1 MNEPVRRVP
10 LVEVSDLLAPGAP
23 LPFRVLDA
31 QGRLLLADG
40 QRIADA
46 RQLSALMERGACVEW
61 PDVERV
67 RRERGAVGVDPGI
80 EHAVRRE
87 TLFDRWE
94 QFVWKLDTLLRVLGR
109 DAGQV
114 VDIDALA
121 TQFIGLVDREVDAA
135 LFLGM
140 RQDDR
145 RFALYGIT
153 HAMHTATVVLLAART
168 LGWPLAAQ
176 HRMVL
181 AALTMNAAIVEL
193 QGRMAEQADPP
204 TKKQIETIRAHPQ
217 ASADLLRASGVTD
230 ADWLAAV
237 EEHHERPGPG
247 GYPRGVQ
254 ATSDAAHLLRAA
266 DVFMAKVSPRA
277 LRAPM
282 VPQQAAR
289 QLFQEEGGGPI
300 AGALIK
306 AIGVHPPGDLVKL
319 KNGEAAIVVQRAAP
333 GRATQV
339 AALLDARGK
348 VLSGAPRRDTA
359 KPDFAIAGPLLDRG
373 GLPRVLPEQVYGL
386 LEP

>member
-1 MNEPVRRVP
+1 M
-10 LVEVSDLLAPGAP
+10 
-23 LPFRVLDA
+23 
-31 QGRLLLADG
+31 
-40 QRIADA
+40 
-46 RQLSALMERGACVEW
+46 
-61 PDVERV
+61 
-67 RRERGAVGVDPGI
+67 
-80 EHAVRRE
+80 
-87 TLFDRWE
+87 
-94 QFVWKLDTLLRVLGR
+94 
-109 DAGQV
+109 
-114 VDIDALA
+114 
-121 TQFIGLVDREVDAA
+121 
-135 LFLGM
+135 
-140 RQDDR
+140 
-145 RFALYGIT
+145 
-153 HAMHTATVVLLAART
+153 
-168 LGWPLAAQ
+168 
-176 HRMVL
+176 
-181 AALTMNAAIVEL
+181 
-193 QGRMAEQADPP
+193 
-204 TKKQIETIRAHPQ
+204 
-217 ASADLLRASGVTD
+217 TD

-300 AGALIK
+300 AGALMQ